1 VGDNEKQRFAK
12 ARAELKADLEL
23 YRLLMA
29 YQETSALEDLDGLA
43 RMALEALADSEAEYL
58 KAGEAAGYADP
69 EKPTNALPAPEA
81 QGADDL
87 LMPIAPEA
95 PSRMLRPQ
103 PPPEPGGM
111 STEDLMRLVEEDA
124 DLHNKP

>member
-1 VGDNEKQRFAK
+1 MGDNEKQRFTK
-12 ARAELKADLEL
+12 ARAELKEDLEL

-29 YQETSALEDLDGLA
+29 YQETSGLDDLDGLA

-58 KAGEAAGYADP
+58 KAGEAVGYADP
-69 EKPTNALPAPEA
+69 VKLPNALPPPEA
-81 QGADDL
+81 QRADDL
-87 LMPIAPEA
+87 LVPNTPES
-95 PSRMLRPQ
+95 PSRLIRPQ

>member
-1 VGDNEKQRFAK
+1 MGDNEKLRFVK
-12 ARAELKADLEL
+12 ARAEFKADLEL

-29 YQETSALEDLDGLA
+29 YQESSGLEDLDGLA
-43 RMALEALADSEAEYL
+43 RMALAALADSEAEYL

-69 EKPTNALPAPEA
+69 DRPPNALPPPDA
-81 QGADDL
+81 QRADDL

-95 PSRMLRPQ
+95 PSRLLRPQ

-111 STEDLMRLVEEDA
+111 TTEDLMKLVETDA
-124 DLHNKP
+124 DLQNKP